1 MPSFSLVGALEFRDV
16 VASLQNQAAGSSL
29 NIFDSPVAPYA
40 GGHYHRHRRHSGS
53 RTPPSLTGADHEG
66 EQLGTGLDMPLSDRS
81 PRLFRSSIG
90 EDREREESRLPSVLE
105 EGMFPRSP
113 LSAPTIP
120 SISHT
125 PASPVLSDASTDV
138 ERYIPLTRGQRIY
151 HVLARTY
158 YILFPSLHHF
168 GSKTLLGKIAAL
180 LAAPAVMA
188 LTLTLP
194 VVVMPYG
201 NDGGHEEKMARHR
214 HHHHSS
220 PQSARLVEFEE
231 EGVERALIAEEAMQ
245 EDLHEMEF
253 NKWLMAAQ
261 CVFGSLFCAVVLF
274 SGCWLRE
281 LVDCADCMRDGV

>member
-16 VASLQNQAAGSSL
+16 VASLQNQAAGASL

-66 EQLGTGLDMPLSDRS
+66 EQPTGLDMPLNDRS
-81 PRLFRSSIG
+81 PRLLRSSIG
-90 EDREREESRLPSVLE
+90 EDREREESHLPSVLE
-105 EGMFPRSP
+105 EGMFSRSP
-113 LSAPTIP
+113 LSPPTIP

-138 ERYIPLTRGQRIY
+138 ERYVPLTKGQRIY
-151 HVLARTY
+151 HVLARTF

-201 NDGGHEEKMARHR
+201 TDCGHEEKMARHR
-214 HHHHSS
+214 HHHHGS

-231 EGVERALIAEEAMQ
+231 EGVERALIAEEVMQ

-261 CVFGSLFCAVVLF
+261 CVFGSLFCAAVLF
-274 SGCWLRE
+274 SGCWL
-281 LVDCADCMRDGV
+281 L